1 MHERFIHWF
10 HNTHMTFTGGGAAT
24 LEQSCHDKNE
34 RTVVYERHVMGT
46 TGGGS
51 RSSASCPVYVPA
63 KQHCP
68 CTCS

>member
-1 MHERFIHWF
+1 MDPSDHEK
-10 HNTHMTFTGGGAAT
+10 
-24 LEQSCHDKNE
+24 SE

-46 TGGGS
+46 KS
-51 RSSASCPVYVPA
+51 SVSPSSASCVVYVPA